1 MYSLN
6 MKKIVLSG
14 NYFVIV
20 FWHSND
26 LYENFKYEYKISNDD
41 PKQIDIILFVSVLV
55 PCIVVSLCGL
65 CLYSYLKRRSSI
77 YRARVSYQIVSHSDL
92 MNDSFVDNYFPI
104 KYYLINKDEVCPIC
118 FEQ

>member
-6 MKKIVLSG
+6 MKKITLTG
-14 NYFVIV
+14 NYFVLV
-20 FWHSND
+20 FWHSSD
-26 LYENFKYEYKISNDD
+26 LFEKFKYEYKITSDGSNH
-41 PKQIDIILFVSVLV
+41 IDIILLVSVLV
-55 PCIVVSLCGL
+55 PCIFVSLCGL
-65 CLYSYLKRRSSI
+65 CIYSYWKRRSSI

-104 KYYLINKDEVCPIC
+104 KYYLVNKDEVCPIC